1 MAHMA
6 QISSSEMGVH
16 EFIANVI
23 RVKRSQEEMLW

>member
-6 QISSSEMGVH
+6 EISSSEMGVR

-23 RVKRSQEEMLW
+23 RVKRSQKEML